1 MSQFTVRP
9 SEKPG
14 REHLN
19 IYTYPA
25 EWTLGEIK
33 TLKYIVEWVTYS
45 DQRLKKVGE
54 FLAPRDVEVFKA
66 LKIFL
71 NREEG
76 RYKIPAFFATDSTNF
91 YRKNEHQVAL
101 LLEDANMN
109 AANRNTITPDEFF
122 GKIRRGKESPDIEAV
137 EPLYWTLQLDD
148 YNAFKDVS
156 LELQAKQELLAA
168 RMLHQTYASQI
179 RVKTLG
185 IPEMDS
191 VFEITK
197 RSVFLSVNDIGRKR
211 LKDSELR
218 TNQVEDSYDYKHW
231 LSGQY
236 RPIGI
241 THKISPTE
249 GYTTELKMYRDP
261 KSVRRLIAGLSE
273 NSKATMPAT

>member
-1 MSQFTVRP
+1 
-9 SEKPG
+9 
-14 REHLN
+14 
-19 IYTYPA
+19 
-25 EWTLGEIK
+25 
-33 TLKYIVEWVTYS
+33 
-45 DQRLKKVGE
+45 
-54 FLAPRDVEVFKA
+54 
-66 LKIFL
+66 
-71 NREEG
+71 
-76 RYKIPAFFATDSTNF
+76 
-91 YRKNEHQVAL
+91 
-101 LLEDANMN
+101 
-109 AANRNTITPDEFF
+109 
-122 GKIRRGKESPDIEAV
+122 
-137 EPLYWTLQLDD
+137 
-148 YNAFKDVS
+148 
-156 LELQAKQELLAA
+156 LLAA

-211 LKDSELR
+211 LKDSGLR